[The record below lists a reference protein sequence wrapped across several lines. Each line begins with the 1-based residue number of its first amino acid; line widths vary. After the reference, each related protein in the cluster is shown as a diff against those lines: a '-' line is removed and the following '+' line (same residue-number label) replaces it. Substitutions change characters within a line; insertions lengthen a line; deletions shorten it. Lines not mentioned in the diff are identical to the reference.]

1 MHIRIGI
8 LDDHRSFGEAI
19 CLALATATG
28 FDCIGVTTDLPRC
41 REMLL
46 ALAPDVLII
55 DYQLIDT
62 TGLECARQLRAE
74 GFTVRIVML
83 TGHAFS
89 PDLQATAQAHGI
101 EQVLSKDAP
110 LTAILA
116 AIEGGPPEPD
126 VRPVIE
132 PTFSKRQRQV
142 LELMGEG
149 KSPSEIAEILV
160 VSIHTARRHVKDVMA
175 LLGASTQLAAVT
187 IALRDGHL
195 IPMRAGPDAAV
206 EAPGSPGAEDSTH

>member
-1 MHIRIGI
+1 
-8 LDDHRSFGEAI
+8 
-19 CLALATATG
+19 
-28 FDCIGVTTDLPRC
+28 
-41 REMLL
+41 MLL

-62 TGLECARQLRAE
+62 TGLDCARQLRSE
-74 GFTVRIVML
+74 GFTIRIVML
-83 TGHAFS
+83 TAHAFS
-89 PDLQATAQAHGI
+89 PDLQATAQEHGI

-116 AIEGGPPEPD
+116 AIEGGPP
-126 VRPVIE
+126 VRDARRPLTE

-149 KSPSEIAEILV
+149 QSPSDIAESLV

-195 IPMRAGPDAAV
+195 IPARATPSAV
-206 EAPGSPGAEDSTH
+206 DTAEVPPAKGDVAH

>member
-1 MHIRIGI
+1 MATRIGI

-19 CLALATATG
+19 CLALATAPG
-28 FDCIGVTTDLPRC
+28 FDCVGVTTDLVRC
-41 REMLL
+41 REMLR

-62 TGLECARQLRAE
+62 TGLDCARQLRSE
-74 GFTVRIVML
+74 SFTIRIVML
-83 TGHAFS
+83 TAHAFS
-89 PDLQATAQAHGI
+89 RDLQATAQEHGI

-116 AIEGGPPEPD
+116 AIEGGPPARD
-126 VRPVIE
+126 ARRPLTE

-149 KSPSEIAEILV
+149 QSPADIAESLV
-160 VSIHTARRHVKDVMA
+160 VSIHTARRHVKDVMS

-195 IPMRAGPDAAV
+195 IPARAT
-206 EAPGSPGAEDSTH
+206 PGADRTVDVPPTKG

>member
-1 MHIRIGI
+1 MVTRIGI

-19 CLALATATG
+19 CLALASAPG
-28 FDCIGVTTDLPRC
+28 FDCVGVTTDLTRC
-41 REMLL
+41 VEMLS
-46 ALAPDVLII
+46 ALRPDVLII

-62 TGLECARQLRAE
+62 TGLECASHLRKE

-83 TGHAFS
+83 TAHAFS
-89 PDLQATAQAHGI
+89 SDLQTVAREHGI

-110 LTAILA
+110 LASILA
-116 AIEGGPPEPD
+116 AIGDGPPENATRATD
-126 VRPVIE
+126 SG
-132 PTFSKRQRQV
+132 PTFSRRQRQV

-149 KSPSEIAEILV
+149 MSPSDIAEELV

-175 LLGASTQLAAVT
+175 LLEAPTQLAAVT

-195 IPMRAGPDAAV
+195 IPARTSPPTPTGPGV
-206 EAPGSPGAEDSTH
+206 NVTEE